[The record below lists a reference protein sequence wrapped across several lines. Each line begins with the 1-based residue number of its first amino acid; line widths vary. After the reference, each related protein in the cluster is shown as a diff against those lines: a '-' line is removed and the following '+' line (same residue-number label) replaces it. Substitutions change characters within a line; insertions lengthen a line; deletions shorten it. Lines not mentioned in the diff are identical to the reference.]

1 MRLGKEFTMTE
12 GSRAFGTD
20 LVDFK
25 VITMAMKL
33 RNSLTWHGDIIS
45 YHRPF
50 GIVLGDVKVI
60 TMAMKQYETV

>member
-1 MRLGKEFTMTE
+1 MRLGKEFTVVG

-33 RNSLTWHGDIIS
+33 RNSLKWHGDIII
-45 YHRPF
+45 YHQPF
-50 GIVLGDVKVI
+50 GTVLGDVKVI
-60 TMAMKQYETV
+60 TIAMKL